1 MKKGKKDF
9 RNKLFIKDLE
19 NITGIKA
26 HTLRIWEQRY
36 RIFTPHRTDTGIR
49 YYDEDQL
56 RLILNIS
63 ILNNNGYKISR
74 IAEMSVEEIREKCQQ
89 LSENKSKY
97 DGQIQSLIS
106 TMMLFDE
113 KEFNKI
119 LSINIL
125 KLGIEDTMTQIVFP
139 FMEQIG
145 LLWLSGSIHP
155 AHEHFISNLIRQRL
169 FVAIDNLSVR
179 PGTEAKKFLVFVP
192 TGESHD
198 LSLLFANYVLR
209 SRGHDV
215 IYLGSQTPFEDLHK
229 IFDVRR
235 PDYILSIITSLN
247 SNVSIQTFISNLGRH
262 WKDCEILLSGAQIV
276 NKKELRV
283 PDNIRIL
290 NSPSDLF
297 QFLNDLK
304 DGLRLKTGLRSP
316 LVKHNTP
323 TNMGF

>member
-1 MKKGKKDF
+1 MKKSKKDF

-36 RIFTPHRTDTGIR
+36 NIITPHRTDTGIR

-56 RLILNIS
+56 RLLLNIS
-63 ILNNNGYKISR
+63 ILNNNGYKISK
-74 IAEMSVEEIREKCQQ
+74 IAEMNHEEIREKCQQ

-125 KLGIEDTMTQIVFP
+125 KMGIEDTMTQIVFP

-145 LLWLSGSIHP
+145 LLWLSGSVHP

-169 FVAIDNLSVR
+169 FVAIDNLSIR
-179 PGTEAKKFLVFVP
+179 PGNDARKFLVFVP

-198 LSLLFANYVLR
+198 LSILFANYVLR
-209 SRGHDV
+209 SRGHEV

-229 IFDVRR
+229 IFEMRK
-235 PDYILSIITSLN
+235 PDFIFSIITSLN
-247 SNVSIQTFISNLGRH
+247 SNVSIQTFINNLGKH
-262 WKDCEILLSGAQIV
+262 WKDTSILLSGSQIV
-276 NKKELRV
+276 NKKELKLPENV
-283 PDNIRIL
+283 QVLATPD
-290 NSPSDLF
+290 DLLE
-297 QFLNDLK
+297 FLGELK
-304 DGLRLKTGLRSP
+304 ESFKFKSGGKSFIHKTS
-316 LVKHNTP
+316 P

>member
-26 HTLRIWEQRY
+26 HTIRIWEQRY
-36 RIFTPHRTDTGIR
+36 KIFEPHRTDTGIR
-49 YYDEDQL
+49 YYDEEQL

-63 ILNNNGYKISR
+63 ILNNNGYKISK
-74 IAEMSVEEIREKCQQ
+74 IAEMGLDEIREKCQQ

-179 PGTEAKKFLVFVP
+179 PGSESKKFLVFVP

-198 LSLLFANYVLR
+198 LSILFANYVLR
-209 SRGHDV
+209 SRGHEV
-215 IYLGSQTPFEDLHK
+215 IYLGSQTPFEDLYK
-229 IFDVRR
+229 IFDIRK
-235 PDYILSIITSLN
+235 PDFIFSIITSLN
-247 SNVSIQTFISNLGRH
+247 SNVSVQTFINNLGKH
-262 WKDCEILLSGAQIV
+262 WKDTQILLSGSQIA
-276 NKKELRV
+276 NKKELKIPENV
-283 PDNIRIL
+283 RIL
-290 NSPSDLF
+290 SSPDELMT
-297 QFLNDLK
+297 FLVEIKDNLK
-304 DGLRLKTGLRSP
+304 YKNPIKGFAPVD
-316 LVKHNTP
+316 TP
-323 TNMGF
+323 NKLGF

>member
-26 HTLRIWEQRY
+26 HTIRIWEQRY
-36 RIFTPHRTDTGIR
+36 HIFTPHRTDTGIR

-63 ILNNNGYKISR
+63 ILNNNGFKISK
-74 IAEMSVEEIREKCQQ
+74 IAEMSLEEIREKCQQ

-97 DGQIQSLIS
+97 DGQIQALIS

-125 KLGIEDTMTQIVFP
+125 KLGLEDTMIQIVFP

-179 PGTEAKKFLVFVP
+179 PNVDSKKFLVFVP

-198 LSLLFANYVLR
+198 LSILFANYVLR
-209 SRGHDV
+209 SRGHEV
-215 IYLGSQTPFEDLHK
+215 IYLGSQTPFEDLYK
-229 IFDVRR
+229 IFDIRK
-235 PDYILSIITSLN
+235 PDFIFSIITSLN
-247 SNVSIQTFISNLGRH
+247 SNVSLQTFINNMGKN
-262 WKDCEILLSGAQIV
+262 WKDTQILLSGAQVV
-276 NKKELRV
+276 NKKELKM
-283 PDNIRIL
+283 PENIKIL
-290 NSPSDLF
+290 NSPDELMSFLSDIKE
-297 QFLNDLK
+297 NLK
-304 DGLRLKTGLRSP
+304 YK
-316 LVKHNTP
+316 NTIKSFSQKQP
-323 TNMGF
+323 TNNGF

>member
-36 RIFTPHRTDTGIR
+36 NIFEPHRTDTGIR

-63 ILNNNGYKISR
+63 ILNNNGYKISK
-74 IAEMSVEEIREKCQQ
+74 IAEMSIEEIREKCQQ

-97 DGQIQSLIS
+97 DGQIQALIS
-106 TMMLFDE
+106 TMMTFDE
-113 KEFNKI
+113 KEFNKV

-125 KLGIEDTMTQIVFP
+125 KLGLEDTMMQIIFP

-179 PGTEAKKFLVFVP
+179 QSSDSKKFLIFVP

-198 LSLLFANYVLR
+198 LSILFSNYVLR
-209 SRGHDV
+209 SRGHEV
-215 IYLGSQTPFEDLHK
+215 IYLGSQMPFEDLYK
-229 IFDVRR
+229 IFDIRK
-235 PDYILSIITSLN
+235 PDYIFSIITSLN
-247 SNVSIQTFISNLGRH
+247 SNVSVQTFVNNLGKY
-262 WKDCEILLSGAQIV
+262 WKDTTILLSGSQVV
-276 NKKELRV
+276 NKKDLKI
-283 PDNIRIL
+283 PDNMRVL
-290 NSPSDLF
+290 SSPDELLG
-297 QFLNDLK
+297 FLSEVREPVK
-304 DGLRLKTGLRSP
+304 EKEPEKTIIKKS
-316 LVKHNTP
+316 NT

>member
-26 HTLRIWEQRY
+26 HTIRIWEQRY
-36 RIFTPHRTDTGIR
+36 KIFEPHRTDTGIR

-63 ILNNNGYKISR
+63 ILNNNGFKISK
-74 IAEMSVEEIREKCQQ
+74 IAEMGLEEIREKCQQ

-106 TMMLFDE
+106 TMMMFDE

-125 KLGIEDTMTQIVFP
+125 KLGLEDTMMQIIFP

-179 PGTEAKKFLVFVP
+179 PSPDSKKFLVFVP

-198 LSLLFANYVLR
+198 LSILFANYVLR
-209 SRGHDV
+209 SRGHEV
-215 IYLGSQTPFEDLHK
+215 IYLGSQTPFEDLYK
-229 IFDVRR
+229 IFDIRK
-235 PDYILSIITSLN
+235 PDFIFSIITSLN
-247 SNVSIQTFISNLGRH
+247 SNVSIQTFINNLGKH
-262 WKDCEILLSGAQIV
+262 WKDTQILLSGSQIA
-276 NKKELRV
+276 NKKELKMA
-283 PDNIRIL
+283 DNIRVLGSPDELINFL
-290 NSPSDLF
+290 VEIKENLKYKNSIKSF
-297 QFLNDLK
+297 SQ
-304 DGLRLKTGLRSP
+304 KTEP
-316 LVKHNTP
+316 N
-323 TNMGF
+323 NMGF